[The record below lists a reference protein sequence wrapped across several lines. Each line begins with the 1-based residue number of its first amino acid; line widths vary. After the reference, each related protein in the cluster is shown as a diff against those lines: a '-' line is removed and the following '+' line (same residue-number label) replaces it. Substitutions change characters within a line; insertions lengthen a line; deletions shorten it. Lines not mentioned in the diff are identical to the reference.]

1 MAERNG
7 LSHQEAQEQLRRFFQ
22 AMPREIPL
30 LLFCDPGKNEPFAEG
45 TRQVIRAIREVT
57 DKVSL
62 REYTL
67 SHELAQKWGAIT
79 SPTLVF
85 ADESLHIRWLGAPV
99 GHEVQ
104 SLMEALAIIGY
115 RETGFS
121 KPAAKT
127 LAKLEEAR
135 EVKVFV
141 SPSCP
146 YCPQVVVNAV
156 RAAVGRPELVSLQ
169 IIDIQA
175 NPDLADQYNAHSVPQ
190 AFANEKLIGLGAQP
204 EELFVASLLALEP
217 QQFFIP
223 DSDAEE
229 VACDLLIVG
238 AGPAGL
244 TAGIYATRSGLK
256 TVVVEKGML
265 GGQIA
270 TTPMVENYPG
280 FTQVGGKTLVDILVS
295 HALEYV
301 EIFPGEEVQTIEPGK
316 LFTITTNRRRYRA
329 RAVLLATGANSRHLG
344 VPGEERLAGRGVSY
358 CSTCDGPLF
367 IGKKVVMA
375 GGGNSAVT
383 EALHLHQIGADVT
396 LVHRRDR
403 LRAQERLVDA
413 LKQAKIPILF
423 DTEVAEVLG
432 EAKVE
437 GVRLR
442 KQGSD
447 QLSTLPVEG
456 VFIAIGYAP
465 AVELALS
472 LGAELTPAGYIKR
485 DQRHRTTISGIYSA
499 GDVEG
504 GYKQIVTAAGQG
516 AEAALA
522 IFEDLV
528 NPYWVAKKGG
538 QAGGK

>member
-1 MAERNG
+1 MAQQ
-7 LSHQEAQEQLRRFFQ
+7 SHFSQAESQAQLRRFFQ
-22 AMPREIPL
+22 ELPREISL
-30 LLFCDPGKNEPFAEG
+30 LLFSDPGKNEPYAEG

-62 REYTL
+62 KEYSL
-67 SHELAQKWGAIT
+67 AHELARQWHVTA

-85 ADESLHIRWLGAPV
+85 AVEPLQIRWLGAPM
-99 GHEVQ
+99 GQETQ
-104 SLMEALAIIGY
+104 TLMAALTIIGH
-115 RETGFS
+115 REAGLS
-121 KPAAKT
+121 EAATKV
-127 LAKLEEAR
+127 LAKLDAPR
-135 EVKVFV
+135 QLKIFV

-146 YCPQVVVNAV
+146 YCPQVAVNAI
-156 RAAVGRPELVSLQ
+156 RAAVARPDLISLE

-175 NPDLADQYNAHSVPQ
+175 NPGLADRYHAHSVPQ

-204 EELFVASLLALEP
+204 EELFVASLVALEE
-217 QQFFIP
+217 QRIFIP

-238 AGPAGL
+238 GGPAGL
-244 TAGIYATRSGLK
+244 TAGIYATRSGLQ

-265 GGQIA
+265 GGQVA
-270 TTPMVENYPG
+270 TTPLVENYPG
-280 FTQVGGKTLVDILVS
+280 FTQVGGKTLVEIMVS

-301 EIFPGEEVQTIEPGK
+301 EIFPGEEVQRIVPGER
-316 LFTITTNRRRYRA
+316 FTITTNRRRYLA
-329 RAVLLATGANSRHLG
+329 RVVLLATGAASRRLG

-367 IGKKVVMA
+367 SGKKVIMA
-375 GGGNSAVT
+375 GGGDSAVT
-383 EALHLHQIGADVT
+383 EALHLHQIGVEVT
-396 LVHRRDR
+396 LVHRRDK

-413 LKQAKIPILF
+413 LRETAVPVLF
-423 DTEVAEVLG
+423 NTEVEEILG
-432 EAKVE
+432 EARVE
-437 GVRLR
+437 AVRLR
-442 KQGSD
+442 NNRNGE
-447 QLSTLPVEG
+447 LSTLEVAG

-465 AVELALS
+465 AVELAVR
-472 LGAELTPAGYIKR
+472 LGAELSPDGYIKR
-485 DQRHRTTISGIYSA
+485 DERHRTTVAGIYSA

-528 NPYWVAKKGG
+528 NPYWIRNKRIKDTDA
-538 QAGGK
+538 